1 MSVPASRIDEL
12 RADNRNRQVRWG
24 FIWALWCAV
33 LWGAWY
39 VPGGAVFFEEP
50 MLSLVDSNAQII
62 LGALVVTVLNAV
74 AVLIAMFVWISTL
87 GKTREYAVTLRQ
99 PKISLWYVPAGICGM
114 TAIFGT
120 YLAITFVGAAFGA
133 VAGLLYPLAGT
144 TVARLWYNEKIT
156 GQAAIGIVVMVLGA
170 ATVFTPGLW
179 EQLTTAGDQAWIG
192 YLGGV
197 MAIAGWGTEGAIAG
211 RALDVSDPDVG
222 LTLRFTSEVA
232 VWLVIIVPLFI
243 VFEGSQV
250 LDAFGTALSNP
261 VVMFMLIPLGLTFGF
276 CYVSWYK
283 SFPLIGVGRGQAIAA
298 LYGPAAIIWLWLFSS
313 AVINWQFIVGCVL
326 AVGGS
331 FLLFTERRDVLE
343 VIRAVEVGSSG
354 TTPTTKV
361 DE

>member
-1 MSVPASRIDEL
+1 VTIQSSRINEL
-12 RADNRNRQVRWG
+12 RSANRNRQVRWG

-39 VPGGAVFFEEP
+39 VPGSAVFFEEP
-50 MLSLVDSNAQII
+50 MASLVGSNQEVI

-74 AVLIAMFVWISTL
+74 AVLIAMFVWVSSL
-87 GKTREYAVTLRQ
+87 GKVREYVVTLRQ
-99 PKISLWYVPAGICGM
+99 PRISMWYIPAAVCGM

-144 TVARLWYNEKIT
+144 MVARLWYNEKIT
-156 GQAAIGIVVMVLGA
+156 GQAAIGIVVMVFGA

-179 EQLTTAGDQAWIG
+179 DQLTSAGGHAWIG
-192 YLGGV
+192 YLGGL

-222 LTLRFTSEVA
+222 LALRFTAEVA
-232 VWLVIIVPLFI
+232 IWLVVIVPGFVILEGRQ
-243 VFEGSQV
+243 VF
-250 LDAFGTALSNP
+250 DAFDIALGNP
-261 VVMFMLIPLGLTFGF
+261 VVMFLLIPLGLTFGF
-276 CYVSWYK
+276 CYVAWYK

-313 AVINWQFIVGCVL
+313 ATINWQFIVGCIL

-343 VIRAVEVGSSG
+343 VIRAIEVKSSE
-354 TTPTTKV
+354 PMHTTKV
-361 DE
+361 EE